1 MGKILLAVFLFF
13 FLITGY
19 GQQLGFA
26 LKDDQH
32 KVKIP
37 IEIQNNLVIV
47 PVILNNQLPL
57 KFILDTG
64 VRTTIL
70 TEKTYSDI
78 LQLEY
83 TKKYLIAGPGG
94 EKLIEAYITN
104 NVSLDLPGVHGE
116 GHTMLVLETDYLEL
130 RNFLGADVHGVLGY
144 EVFSRFI
151 VQIDYANKV
160 LTLMHRDQFK
170 PGRKFQVLP
179 MKVEDTKPY
188 IFTEVALNDTTKVKV
203 KLLVD
208 SGASHGIML
217 EPDSDKK
224 IVLPTINIKS
234 IIGRGI
240 GGVITGSIGRIHT
253 LQMGKYSITN
263 PLVNFPDA
271 NSYTD
276 TLKVSSTVFRNGSIG
291 GEVLTRFNVVFD
303 FPNEKFY
310 FKKNHDFNKSFYF
323 NLSGLTIKA
332 KGSSLKKYE
341 VSDVRKGS
349 AAEKA
354 DVHVGDQLVIING
367 ILANELDLNSINGF
381 FNSKPNRKIVLE
393 MLRDGVRIKKVF
405 KLESQI

>member
-1 MGKILLAVFLFF
+1 MGKVLLVIFLSFIF
-13 FLITGY
+13 ITGY
-19 GQQLGFA
+19 SQQLGFY

-104 NVSLDLPGVHGE
+104 NVSLDMPGVRGE

-130 RNFLGADVHGVLGY
+130 RNFLGTDVHGVLGY

-151 VQIDYANKV
+151 VQIDYANKM

-170 PGRKFQVLP
+170 PKRRFQVLP

-188 IFTEVALNDTTKVKV
+188 IYTEVTLNDTTKVKV

-217 EPDSDKK
+217 EPNSDKK

-240 GGVITGSIGRIHT
+240 GGVIMGSIGRIHT
-253 LQMGKYSITN
+253 LEMGKYPIIN
-263 PLVNFPDA
+263 PLANFPDA

-276 TLKVSSTVFRNGSIG
+276 TLKVTHNVFRNGSIG

-310 FKKNHDFNKSFYF
+310 FKKNHDFNKNFYF

-341 VSDVRKGS
+341 ISDVRKGS
-349 AAEKA
+349 SAEKA
-354 DVHVGDQLVIING
+354 DVQVGDQLIVING
-367 ILANELDLNSINGF
+367 ILASELDLNNINGF
-381 FNSKPNRKIVLE
+381 FNSKPNRKIVIDI
-393 MLRDGVRIKKVF
+393 LRNGILVKKSF